1 MERDIVHNIIL
12 VLTNLD
18 TFSSSFK
25 SYSDTENPDLNQN
38 SQKKFNKTSKENKGE
53 FSSGAWLKENVF
65 IENLENVNGSNI
77 IKSKNLKEN
86 EHTTKSG
93 EEWEK
98 HSREGYRGYLIQS
111 WGGYAVEGVA
121 FIFWR
126 VIKIISGKYGMFKN
140 FQSVE
145 H

>member
-53 FSSGAWLKENVF
+53 FSSGA
-65 IENLENVNGSNI
+65 
-77 IKSKNLKEN
+77 
-86 EHTTKSG
+86 
-93 EEWEK
+93 
-98 HSREGYRGYLIQS
+98 
-111 WGGYAVEGVA
+111 
-121 FIFWR
+121 
-126 VIKIISGKYGMFKN
+126 
-140 FQSVE
+140 
-145 H
+145 